1 MFKDVVRCFCI
12 QISSRAQS
20 IKSHP
25 YEKKHLTPS
34 YPPQPTYVGLSVCLS
49 VCPHNGPLHR
59 SRRLLTIVE
68 RSIHPPYQVQ
78 QHSSV
83 KSPRDGG
90 KVLDVEWAS
99 SDKPI
104 LASIDGCI
112 RITDIP
118 MKIACGPF
126 EDSALSTPVFAPH
139 LLSARWFGEKGS
151 WRGGEGCWCAVTEF
165 LIPSV
170 NQIVFCTVLFS

>member
-1 MFKDVVRCFCI
+1 MIKDVVRCFCI

-25 YEKKHLTPS
+25 YEKKTPYAILSPSTHLCGS
-34 YPPQPTYVGLSVCLS
+34 LCLS
-49 VCPHNGPLHR
+49 VCPHIGPLHR

-68 RSIHPPYQVQ
+68 RSIYLPYQVQ

-151 WRGGEGCWCAVTEF
+151 WRGGCWCAVTEF

>member
-1 MFKDVVRCFCI
+1 MIKDVVRCFCI

-20 IKSHP
+20 V
-25 YEKKHLTPS
+25 T
-34 YPPQPTYVGLSVCLS
+34 S
-49 VCPHNGPLHR
+49 VCPHIGPLHR

-68 RSIHPPYQVQ
+68 RSIYLPYQVQ

-139 LLSARWFGEKGS
+139 LLSARWFGEKGGK
-151 WRGGEGCWCAVTEF
+151 GGLLTSMLYTFFVPDE
-165 LIPSV
+165 
-170 NQIVFCTVLFS
+170 LFSSVDYEIACLC